1 MSLSPVLESTAYP
14 NSSEESM
21 TSSELSRRAFLQKS
35 ATVLAATLTGI
46 PQVIQA
52 LPKAATELGK
62 VKITDIKTAQIM
74 ARYVF
79 NLVKIETDSG
89 LFGIG
94 EAFARQGIV
103 EHVHAMKP
111 LLVGQDPLFVE
122 THWSRLMEAGS
133 GIGSA
138 AGSLTSA
145 IAGIESAM
153 WDLAGKILNVP
164 IYALLGGKYREKL
177 MVYFDTGSPSTPDP
191 TPWVEEAQ
199 KALSLGYKSI
209 KFDLDWESRGQGVA
223 GKVPYKYRREFW
235 NRSVTNEE
243 MQQWVRILEA
253 IRKAI
258 GDKIDLSV
266 DCHWEYNT
274 RDALKFAQMVEP
286 LNLFFLEDPTPPEN
300 PDAMARITAGTKT
313 PIATGENLYTR
324 HQFRPYVEKQACDII
339 QPDTQKTGGLLETK
353 RIGDLADLYYI
364 PMAIH
369 NYGSPVGALGSGHV
383 AMASRSFLQLESD
396 SVDIPWW
403 SKMVEWE
410 GPLYKDGYLTLP
422 NKPGLG
428 VSLNE
433 DVCRAHLAPG
443 TKLFE

>member
-1 MSLSPVLESTAYP
+1 VIKPSYTRRKFIRLTAG
-14 NSSEESM
+14 
-21 TSSELSRRAFLQKS
+21 A
-35 ATVLAATLTGI
+35 LAAVGLRSV
-46 PQVIQA
+46 PQVV
-52 LPKAATELGK
+52 KAVPRAASDLGK

-79 NLVKIETDSG
+79 NLVKVESDSS

-94 EAFARQGIV
+94 EAFARQGII
-103 EHVHAMKP
+103 EHIQAMKP
-111 LLVGQDPLFVE
+111 LLVGQDPLLVE
-122 THWSRLMEAGS
+122 THWNRMMEAGS

-164 IYALLGGKYREKL
+164 IYVLLGGKYREKL
-177 MVYFDTGSPSTPDP
+177 MVYFDTGSPSTVDP
-191 TPWVEEAQ
+191 APWVDEAM
-199 KALSLGYKSI
+199 KAKSLGYRSM

-235 NRSVTNEE
+235 NRSISSQE
-243 MQQWVRILEA
+243 MRQWLRILEA

-258 GDKIDLSV
+258 GDDIDLSV

-274 RDALKFAQMVEP
+274 RDALRFAQMVEP
-286 LNLFFLEDPTPPEN
+286 LNLLFLEDPTPPEN
-300 PDAMARITAGTKT
+300 PDAMARITAATKT

-324 HQFRPYVEKQACDII
+324 QQFRPYIEKQACDII

-353 RIGDLADLYYI
+353 RIGDLADLYYM

-383 AMASRSFLQLESD
+383 ATASRSFLQLESN

-403 SKMVEWE
+403 SQMVEWD
-410 GPLYKDGYLTLP
+410 GPLYKDGWLKLP
-422 NKPGLG
+422 DRPGLG
-428 VSLNE
+428 VNLNQ
-433 DVCRAHLAPG
+433 DVCRAHLSPG
-443 TKLFE
+443 TRFFE